1 MFDQILK
8 ALSGGN
14 FGDIEKNAGDL
25 LGRLEKLGGDVI
37 GSNGNVL
44 TAVVSLAE
52 DFATMKAAI
61 GDVVTVVQDLKAI
74 VAAAKSAPAAV
85 AASPLLVAA
94 PQTSA
99 PTAPASPA
107 FSLDAALSA
116 VAQLAHVVSS
126 SDPFAAKPLAKA
138 ASASEPRGGV

>member
-25 LGRLEKLGGDVI
+25 LGRLEKLGADVI

-61 GDVVTVVQDLKAI
+61 SDVVTVVSDLKAI
-74 VAAAKSAPAAV
+74 VEAAKSTAPAAAPV
-85 AASPLLVAA
+85 PAASPVPAA
-94 PQTSA
+94 
-99 PTAPASPA
+99 PA

-116 VAQLAHVVSS
+116 VSQLAHVVSGN
-126 SDPFAAKPLAKA
+126 DPFAAKPLARA
-138 ASASEPRGGV
+138 ASVMEPKGGA